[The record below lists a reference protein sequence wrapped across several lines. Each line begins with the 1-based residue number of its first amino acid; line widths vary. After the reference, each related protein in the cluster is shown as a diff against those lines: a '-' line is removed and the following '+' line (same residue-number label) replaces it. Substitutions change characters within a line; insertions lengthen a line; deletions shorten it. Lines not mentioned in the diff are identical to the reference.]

1 MADGM
6 ETQRSSGA
14 RAFERAKL
22 QKLPPLTLFIATA
35 PVNEEKL
42 GISLNGFEYKR
53 LTSLA

>member
-1 MADGM
+1 MNGDAALIWSQSVWKSKAP
-6 ETQRSSGA
+6 ETA
-14 RAFERAKL
+14 
-22 QKLPPLTLFIATA
+22 PLTLFIATA